1 VVEGQAEAAVA
12 GVDDGHRP
20 GVVAGPRLAAGP
32 GEEDRRDRVQA
43 RVASRIG
50 IGPELAQE
58 LDLERGLFAGFPDGR
73 RLERFPVIHEA
84 AGKRP
89 AGRGIPAL
97 DENDAPSLAA
107 VPDLDD
113 DVDGG
118 HGIAVFLAA
127 HGFTGGTPPF

>member
-12 GVDDGHRP
+12 GIDDGHRS

-32 GEEDRRDRVQA
+32 GDEHRRDGVQT
-43 RVASRIG
+43 RVAPRIG
-50 IGPELAQE
+50 IGPELAEQ

-84 AGKRP
+84 PGKRP
-89 AGRGIPAL
+89 AGRGISAL
-97 DENDAPSLAA
+97 DENDAPSLPAI
-107 VPDLDD
+107 PDLDD

-127 HGFTGGTPPF
+127 HGFTGETRPF